1 MQAHRVLARKWRPN
15 SFSDVVGQPHVLQA
29 LRHALSS
36 GRLHHA
42 YLFTGTR
49 GVGKTTLARVLA
61 RALNCET
68 GVTPDPCGVCAACR
82 SIDEGRFVDLIEL
95 DAASNTQVD
104 RMRELLENATYA
116 PTAGRFKVY
125 VIDEVHQLSGSA
137 FNAMLKTLEEPPEH
151 VKFVL
156 ATTDPQ
162 KIPVTV
168 LSRCMQFGLKP
179 IAASI
184 IAERMSHILS
194 EEGVDAESAALDLV
208 ARAAQGSMR
217 DALSLLDQAIAFG
230 GGRVAASAVADMLG
244 VADLDALLAVLDA
257 VSRGDAAAALSA
269 ADAIGAKGV
278 ALDGALQELAR
289 LIRQAALYKTLP
301 AAAPDLPPTLV
312 DLAARLSATDLQV
325 LYQIAVH
332 ARSELDWAPDAESG
346 FGMAVLR
353 MLALAGPEGEAGRVT
368 AGGAADKPRAAPP
381 IAAATPPQ
389 AQSGAARDTRDTAPA
404 PQSSP
409 AGHSV
414 IQPPAAA
421 AETAAGAR
429 TTVDSISEGPFGGDW
444 PALVE
449 RMDLGGKVRM
459 LADRCVLAG
468 YDDTTIRL
476 ELGAAFRRM
485 LDAAARERLVEA
497 VSGTLGRS
505 VQLDIAVVEQPARST
520 DDTPLARRESAR
532 AVQQAQAVESIR
544 SDPFVQGLINEM
556 GGVLQDASIRPLQD
570 PTGNVSGGL

>member
-1 MQAHRVLARKWRPN
+1 MRRLPGLPQHR
-15 SFSDVVGQPHVLQA
+15 
-29 LRHALSS
+29 
-36 GRLHHA
+36 
-42 YLFTGTR
+42 
-49 GVGKTTLARVLA
+49 
-61 RALNCET
+61 
-68 GVTPDPCGVCAACR
+68 R
-82 SIDEGRFVDLIEL
+82 SEL

-289 LIRQAALYKTLP
+289 LIRQAALYKALP

-368 AGGAADKPRAAPP
+368 AGGAADKPRPAPP
-381 IAAATPPQ
+381 IAAAAERASVAGTTGGSV
-389 AQSGAARDTRDTAPA
+389 SG
-404 PQSSP
+404 
-409 AGHSV
+409 
-414 IQPPAAA
+414 
-421 AETAAGAR
+421 
-429 TTVDSISEGPFGGDW
+429 GPFAGDW

-497 VSGTLGRS
+497 VSGTLGRA
-505 VQLDIAVVEQPARST
+505 VRLDIAVVEQPARST

-570 PTGNVSGGL
+570 PTGNISGGL

>member
-15 SFSDVVGQPHVLQA
+15 SFADVVGQTHVLQA

-68 GVTPDPCGVCAACR
+68 GVTPHPCGVCAACR
-82 SIDEGRFVDLIEL
+82 GIEEGRFVDLIEL

-116 PTAGRFKVY
+116 PTSGRFKVY

-137 FNAMLKTLEEPPEH
+137 FNAMLKTLEEPPDH

-179 IAASI
+179 IAPAV
-184 IAERMSHILS
+184 IAARMAHILA
-194 EEGVDAESAALDLV
+194 EEGIEAEPAALDLL
-208 ARAAQGSMR
+208 ARAAQGSLR

-230 GGRVAASAVADMLG
+230 GGRVLAGPVAEMLG
-244 VADLDALLAVLDA
+244 VADLDALIGILQAI
-257 VSRGDAAAALSA
+257 SRGDAAAALAA
-269 ADAIGAKGV
+269 ADALGGRGV

-289 LIRQAALYKTLP
+289 LIRHAALFKALP
-301 AAAPDLPPTLV
+301 AAAVDTPDGLV
-312 DLAARLSATDLQV
+312 ELASRVSATDLQV

-346 FGMAVLR
+346 FVMAVLR
-353 MLALAGPEGEAGRVT
+353 MIALAGP
-368 AGGAADKPRAAPP
+368 GAEPAMLAPTDRLAALD
-381 IAAATPPQ
+381 T
-389 AQSGAARDTRDTAPA
+389 GAARPAAIAVTAPA
-404 PQSSP
+404 VPVQ
-409 AGHSV
+409 
-414 IQPPAAA
+414 AAT
-421 AETAAGAR
+421 TATAF
-429 TTVDSISEGPFGGDW
+429 DGDW

-449 RMDLGGKVRM
+449 RMGLGGKTRM
-459 LADRCVLAG
+459 LADRCVLVGHDA
-468 YDDTTIRL
+468 DVIRL
-476 ELGAAFRRM
+476 ALGADFRRM
-485 LDAAARERLVEA
+485 LDAVVRDKLAEA
-497 VSGTLGRS
+497 VVTVLGRS
-505 VQLDIAVVEQPARST
+505 VRLDIAVVEQANGSSSE
-520 DDTPLARRESAR
+520 TPIARRESAR
-532 AVQQAQAVESIR
+532 AAQQAQAAESIR
-544 SDPFVQGLINEM
+544 SDPFVRGLIDEM
-556 GGVLQDASIRPLQD
+556 GGVLLDASIRPLQNQTTN
-570 PTGNVSGGL
+570 PGEVSP

>member
-15 SFSDVVGQPHVLQA
+15 SFADVVGQPHVLQA

-82 SIDEGRFVDLIEL
+82 GIEEGRFVDLIEL

-137 FNAMLKTLEEPPEH
+137 FNAMLKTLEEPPDH

-179 IAASI
+179 IAAAV
-184 IAERMSHILS
+184 IAARMAHILA
-194 EEGVDAESAALDLV
+194 EEGVEAEPAALDLL
-208 ARAAQGSMR
+208 ARAAQGSLR

-230 GGRVAASAVADMLG
+230 GGRVFAAPVAEMLG
-244 VADLDALLAVLDA
+244 VADLDALLAILQA
-257 VSRGDAAAALSA
+257 VSQGDAEAALAA
-269 ADAIGAKGV
+269 ADALAGRGV

-289 LIRQAALYKTLP
+289 LIRQAALCKALP
-301 AAAPDLPPTLV
+301 AAVPDTPDGV
-312 DLAARLSATDLQV
+312 AALAARLSATDLQV

-346 FGMAVLR
+346 FVMAVLR
-353 MLALAGPEGEAGRVT
+353 MIALLGPGAEPAVLAPAEGGVAAAPVSRPDTLAAPAQPLPALALAVSEARPT
-368 AGGAADKPRAAPP
+368 
-381 IAAATPPQ
+381 
-389 AQSGAARDTRDTAPA
+389 
-404 PQSSP
+404 
-409 AGHSV
+409 
-414 IQPPAAA
+414 A
-421 AETAAGAR
+421 AETRAADAA
-429 TTVDSISEGPFGGDW
+429 PFDGDW
-444 PALVE
+444 PALVQ
-449 RMDLGGKVRM
+449 RMGLGGKTRM
-459 LADRCVLAG
+459 LADRCVLAAH
-468 YDDTTIRL
+468 DATTLRL
-476 ELGAAFRRM
+476 ELGDAFRRM
-485 LDAAARERLVEA
+485 LDPAVRDKLAEA
-497 VSGTLGRS
+497 VVAALGRS
-505 VQLDIAVVEQPARST
+505 VRVDIVVVEQAAASGME
-520 DDTPLARRESAR
+520 TPIARRESAR
-532 AVQQAQAVESIR
+532 AAQQAQAVESIR
-544 SDPFVQGLINEM
+544 SDPFVRGLIDEM
-556 GGVLQDASIRPLQD
+556 GGVLLDSSIRPLHNQITN
-570 PTGNVSGGL
+570 PGEVSP

>member
-15 SFSDVVGQPHVLQA
+15 SFADVVGQTHVLQA

-82 SIDEGRFVDLIEL
+82 GIEEGRFVDLIEL

-104 RMRELLENATYA
+104 RMRELLEDAAYA
-116 PTAGRFKVY
+116 PTAGRYKVY

-179 IAASI
+179 IAPAA
-184 IAERMSHILS
+184 IAARMAHILV
-194 EEGVDAESAALDLV
+194 EEGVEAEPAALDLL
-208 ARAAQGSMR
+208 ARAAQGSLR

-230 GGRVAASAVADMLG
+230 GGRVLAGAVAEMLG
-244 VADLDALLAVLDA
+244 VADLDALLAILAA
-257 VSRGDAAAALSA
+257 VARGDAAAALAA
-269 ADAIGAKGV
+269 ADALSARGV
-278 ALDGALQELAR
+278 GLDGALAELAR
-289 LIRQAALYKTLP
+289 LTRQAALHKALP
-301 AAAPDLPPTLV
+301 AATPAVPAA
-312 DLAARLSATDLQV
+312 LAAIAEQLSATDLQV

-332 ARSELDWAPDAESG
+332 ARSELDWSPDAESG
-346 FGMAVLR
+346 FVMAVLR
-353 MLALAGPEGEAGRVT
+353 MLALAG
-368 AGGAADKPRAAPP
+368 AGGAPLQLAPALAAPP
-381 IAAATPPQ
+381 DAAVPAVAAPDAAA
-389 AQSGAARDTRDTAPA
+389 RFD
-404 PQSSP
+404 
-409 AGHSV
+409 
-414 IQPPAAA
+414 
-421 AETAAGAR
+421 
-429 TTVDSISEGPFGGDW
+429 GDW

-449 RMDLGGKVRM
+449 RMGLGGKTRM
-459 LADRCVLAG
+459 LADRCVLVGHDAASL
-468 YDDTTIRL
+468 RL
-476 ELGAAFRRM
+476 ALGAAFRRM
-485 LDAAARERLVEA
+485 LDPAVRDQLAEA
-497 VSGTLGRS
+497 VAGALGRE
-505 VQLDIAVVEQPARST
+505 VKLDIALLTQQDGAGE
-520 DDTPLARRESAR
+520 TPIARREAAR
-532 AVQQAQAVESIR
+532 AARQALAEAAIHN
-544 SDPFVQGLINEM
+544 DPFVRGLIDEM
-556 GGVLQDASIRPLQD
+556 GGVLLDASIQPLHD
-570 PTGNVSGGL
+570 ATGNRGEVSR

>member
-15 SFSDVVGQPHVLQA
+15 SFADVVGQTHVLQA

-82 SIDEGRFVDLIEL
+82 GIEEGRFVDLIEL

-116 PTAGRFKVY
+116 PTVGRYKVY

-137 FNAMLKTLEEPPEH
+137 FNAMLKTLEEPPDH

-179 IAASI
+179 IAPAV
-184 IAERMSHILS
+184 IAARMTHILA
-194 EEGVDAESAALDLV
+194 EEGVEAEPAALELLS
-208 ARAAQGSMR
+208 RAAQGSLR

-230 GGRVAASAVADMLG
+230 GGRVAAGAVAEMLG
-244 VADLDALLAVLDA
+244 VADLDALIAILQA
-257 VSRGDAAAALSA
+257 VSRNDAAAALAA
-269 ADAIGAKGV
+269 ADALNGRGV

-289 LIRQAALYKTLP
+289 LIRQAALYKALP
-301 AAAPDLPPTLV
+301 VAAPDTQEGLIE
-312 DLAARLSATDLQV
+312 LASRLSSTDLQV

-346 FGMAVLR
+346 FVMAVLR
-353 MLALAGPEGEAGRVT
+353 MIALAGPGAEPLKVAT
-368 AGGAADKPRAAPP
+368 ADRASAAAIAVAQPA
-381 IAAATPPQ
+381 AAATP
-389 AQSGAARDTRDTAPA
+389 AIARAVSATAAPA
-404 PQSSP
+404 
-409 AGHSV
+409 
-414 IQPPAAA
+414 QPPHMEAAA
-421 AETAAGAR
+421 VVEPSARPTDAATFDGN
-429 TTVDSISEGPFGGDW
+429 W

-449 RMDLGGKVRM
+449 RMGLGGKTRM
-459 LADRCVLAG
+459 LADRCVVASHDPG
-468 YDDTTIRL
+468 CIKL

-485 LDAAARERLVEA
+485 FDAAVRDKLAEA
-497 VSGTLGRS
+497 VGAALGRS
-505 VQLDIAVVEQPARST
+505 VRIEIAVVEL
-520 DDTPLARRESAR
+520 DTGGVAETPIARRESAR
-532 AVQQAQAVESIR
+532 AAQQAQAVEAIR
-544 SDPFVQGLINEM
+544 SDPFVRGLIDEM
-556 GGVLQDASIRPLQD
+556 GGVLLDASIRPLQNQTSN
-570 PTGNVSGGL
+570 PGEVSP

>member
-15 SFSDVVGQPHVLQA
+15 SFADVVGQPHVLQA

-82 SIDEGRFVDLIEL
+82 GIEEGRFVDLIEL

-137 FNAMLKTLEEPPEH
+137 FNAMLKTLEEPPDH

-179 IAASI
+179 IAAAV
-184 IAERMSHILS
+184 IAARMAHILA
-194 EEGVDAESAALDLV
+194 EEGVEAEPAALDLL
-208 ARAAQGSMR
+208 ARAAQGSLR

-230 GGRVAASAVADMLG
+230 GGRVFAAPVAEMLG
-244 VADLDALLAVLDA
+244 VADLDALLAILQA
-257 VSRGDAAAALSA
+257 VSQGDAEAALAA
-269 ADAIGAKGV
+269 ADALAGRGV

-289 LIRQAALYKTLP
+289 LIRQAALCKALP
-301 AAAPDLPPTLV
+301 AAVPDTPDGV
-312 DLAARLSATDLQV
+312 AALAARLSATDLQV

-346 FGMAVLR
+346 FVMAVLR
-353 MLALAGPEGEAGRVT
+353 MIALLGPGAEPAVLAPAEGGVAEAPVSRPDTLAAPAQPLPALALAVSEARPT
-368 AGGAADKPRAAPP
+368 
-381 IAAATPPQ
+381 
-389 AQSGAARDTRDTAPA
+389 
-404 PQSSP
+404 
-409 AGHSV
+409 
-414 IQPPAAA
+414 A
-421 AETAAGAR
+421 AETRAADAA
-429 TTVDSISEGPFGGDW
+429 PFDGDW
-444 PALVE
+444 PALVQ
-449 RMDLGGKVRM
+449 RMGLGGKTRM
-459 LADRCVLAG
+459 LADRCVLAAH
-468 YDDTTIRL
+468 DATTLRL
-476 ELGAAFRRM
+476 ELGDAFRRM
-485 LDAAARERLVEA
+485 LDPAVRDKLAEA
-497 VSGTLGRS
+497 VVAALGRS
-505 VQLDIAVVEQPARST
+505 VRVDIVVVEQAAASGME
-520 DDTPLARRESAR
+520 TPIARRESAR
-532 AVQQAQAVESIR
+532 AAQQAQAVESIR
-544 SDPFVQGLINEM
+544 SDPFVRGLIDEM
-556 GGVLQDASIRPLQD
+556 GGVLLDSSIRPLHNQITN
-570 PTGNVSGGL
+570 PGEVSP

>member
-1 MQAHRVLARKWRPN
+1 MRSHRVLARKWRPN
-15 SFSDVVGQPHVLQA
+15 SFADVVGQTHVLQA

-82 SIDEGRFVDLIEL
+82 GIDEGRFVDLIEL

-137 FNAMLKTLEEPPEH
+137 FNAMLKTLEEPPDH

-179 IAASI
+179 IAPAV
-184 IAERMSHILS
+184 IAARMAHILG
-194 EEGVDAESAALDLV
+194 EEGIEAEPAALDLL
-208 ARAAQGSMR
+208 ARAAQGSLR

-230 GGRVAASAVADMLG
+230 SGRVAATPVAEMLG
-244 VADLDALLAVLDA
+244 VADLDALLGILQA
-257 VSRGDAAAALSA
+257 VSRGDAAAALAA
-269 ADAIGAKGV
+269 ADALGGRGV

-289 LIRQAALYKTLP
+289 LIRQAALLKALP
-301 AAAPDLPPTLV
+301 SAAPDAPEGLIE
-312 DLAARLSATDLQV
+312 LATRLSATDLQV

-332 ARSELDWAPDAESG
+332 ARSELDWAPDMESG
-346 FGMAVLR
+346 FVMAVLR
-353 MLALAGPEGEAGRVT
+353 MIALAGPGAEQATLAPLQRPSAVVT
-368 AGGAADKPRAAPP
+368 AARAATLAAPA
-381 IAAATPPQ
+381 IASAEPPQ
-389 AQSGAARDTRDTAPA
+389 A
-404 PQSSP
+404 
-409 AGHSV
+409 
-414 IQPPAAA
+414 PPAAA
-421 AETAAGAR
+421 AGPIAATDTPAADAAR
-429 TTVDSISEGPFGGDW
+429 FDGDW

-449 RMDLGGKVRM
+449 RMGLGGKARM
-459 LADRCVLAG
+459 LADRCVLASHDG
-468 YDDTTIRL
+468 GCIRL

-485 LDAAARERLVEA
+485 LDPSVRDKLAEAVAAA
-497 VSGTLGRS
+497 LGRI
-505 VQLDIAVVEQPARST
+505 VRIDIAVVEQDAGCGAE
-520 DDTPLARRESAR
+520 TPIARRETAR
-532 AVQQAQAVESIR
+532 AVQQAQAVEAIR
-544 SDPFVQGLINEM
+544 SDPFVRGLIDEM
-556 GGVLQDASIRPLQD
+556 GGVLLDTSIRPL
-570 PTGNVSGGL
+570 GNQTSNPGEVSP

>member
-15 SFSDVVGQPHVLQA
+15 SFADVVGQTHVLQA

-82 SIDEGRFVDLIEL
+82 GIEEGRFVDLIEL

-116 PTAGRFKVY
+116 PTAGRYKVY

-137 FNAMLKTLEEPPEH
+137 FNAMLKTLEEPPDH

-179 IAASI
+179 IAPTV
-184 IAERMSHILS
+184 IAARMAHILA
-194 EEGVDAESAALDLV
+194 EEGVEAETAALELLS
-208 ARAAQGSMR
+208 RAAQGSLR

-230 GGRVAASAVADMLG
+230 GGRVVAAAVAEMLG
-244 VADLDALLAVLDA
+244 VADLDALMAILQA
-257 VSRGDAAAALSA
+257 VSRNDAAGALAA
-269 ADAIGAKGV
+269 ADALSVRGV

-289 LIRQAALYKTLP
+289 LIRQAALYKALP
-301 AAAPDLPPTLV
+301 AASPDTQGGLV
-312 DLAARLSATDLQV
+312 DLASRLSATDLQV

-346 FGMAVLR
+346 FVMAVLR
-353 MLALAGPEGEAGRVT
+353 MIALAGPDVEPVKLAPADRPT
-368 AGGAADKPRAAPP
+368 AATVANTPVA
-381 IAAATPPQ
+381 IAQPDTAATPAIAP
-389 AQSGAARDTRDTAPA
+389 AARTAAAPA
-404 PQSSP
+404 LLPGNGP
-409 AGHSV
+409 EPV
-414 IQPPAAA
+414 AADGGPSMSA
-421 AETAAGAR
+421 A
-429 TTVDSISEGPFGGDW
+429 PFDGNW

-449 RMDLGGKVRM
+449 RMGLGGKTRM
-459 LADRCVLAG
+459 LADRCVVASHDPGCIKLA
-468 YDDTTIRL
+468 
-476 ELGAAFRRM
+476 LGSAFRRM
-485 LDAAARERLVEA
+485 LDVAVRDKLAEA
-497 VSGTLGRS
+497 VGTALGHS
-505 VQLDIAVVEQPARST
+505 VRIEIAVVEQ
-520 DDTPLARRESAR
+520 DTGGGAETPIARRESAR
-532 AVQQAQAVESIR
+532 AAQQAQAVEAIR
-544 SDPFVQGLINEM
+544 SDPFVRGLIDEM
-556 GGVLQDASIRPLQD
+556 GGVLLDASIRPLHNQTSN
-570 PTGNVSGGL
+570 PGEVSP

>member
-15 SFSDVVGQPHVLQA
+15 SFADVVGQPHVLQA

-61 RALNCET
+61 RSLNCET

-82 SIDEGRFVDLIEL
+82 GIEEGRFVDLIEL

-137 FNAMLKTLEEPPEH
+137 FNAMLKTLEEPPDH

-179 IAASI
+179 IAAAV
-184 IAERMSHILS
+184 IAARMTHILA
-194 EEGVDAESAALDLV
+194 EEGVEAEPAALDLL
-208 ARAAQGSMR
+208 ARAAQGSLR

-230 GGRVAASAVADMLG
+230 GGRVLAAPVAEMLG
-244 VADLDALLAVLDA
+244 VADLDALLAILQA
-257 VSRGDAAAALSA
+257 VSQGDAEAALAA
-269 ADAIGAKGV
+269 ADALAGRGV

-289 LIRQAALYKTLP
+289 LIRQAALCKALP
-301 AAAPDLPPTLV
+301 AAVPDTPDGV
-312 DLAARLSATDLQV
+312 AALAARLSATDLQV

-346 FGMAVLR
+346 FVMAVLR
-353 MLALAGPEGEAGRVT
+353 MIALLGPGAEPAVLAPAEGGVA
-368 AGGAADKPRAAPP
+368 AAPVSRP
-381 IAAATPPQ
+381 DTLAA
-389 AQSGAARDTRDTAPA
+389 
-404 PQSSP
+404 
-409 AGHSV
+409 
-414 IQPPAAA
+414 PAAA
-421 AETAAGAR
+421 PAQPLSALALVVSEAKPTAAETRAADAA
-429 TTVDSISEGPFGGDW
+429 PFDGDW
-444 PALVE
+444 PALVQ
-449 RMDLGGKVRM
+449 RMGLGGKTRM
-459 LADRCVLAG
+459 LADRCVLAAH
-468 YDDTTIRL
+468 DATTLRL
-476 ELGAAFRRM
+476 ELGDAFRRM
-485 LDAAARERLVEA
+485 LDLAVRDKLAEA
-497 VSGTLGRS
+497 VVAALGRS
-505 VQLDIAVVEQPARST
+505 VRVDIVVVEQAAASGME
-520 DDTPLARRESAR
+520 TPIARRESAR
-532 AVQQAQAVESIR
+532 AAQQAQAVESIR
-544 SDPFVQGLINEM
+544 SDPFVRGLIDEM
-556 GGVLQDASIRPLQD
+556 GGVLLDSSIRPLHNQITN
-570 PTGNVSGGL
+570 PGEVSP

>member
-15 SFSDVVGQPHVLQA
+15 SFADVVGQPHVLQA

-82 SIDEGRFVDLIEL
+82 GIEEGRFVDLIEL

-137 FNAMLKTLEEPPEH
+137 FNAMLKTLEEPPDH

-179 IAASI
+179 IAAAV
-184 IAERMSHILS
+184 IAARMTHILA
-194 EEGVDAESAALDLV
+194 EEGVEAEPAALDLL
-208 ARAAQGSMR
+208 ARAAQGSLR

-230 GGRVAASAVADMLG
+230 GGRVLAAPVAEMLG
-244 VADLDALLAVLDA
+244 VADLDALLAILQA
-257 VSRGDAAAALSA
+257 VSQGDAEAALAA
-269 ADAIGAKGV
+269 ADALAGRGV

-289 LIRQAALYKTLP
+289 LIRQAALCKALP
-301 AAAPDLPPTLV
+301 AAVPDTPDGV
-312 DLAARLSATDLQV
+312 AALAARLSATDLQV

-346 FGMAVLR
+346 FVMAVLR
-353 MLALAGPEGEAGRVT
+353 MIALLGPGAEPAVLAPAEGGVAAAPVSRPDTLAAPAAAPAQPLPALALAVSEA
-368 AGGAADKPRAAPP
+368 KP
-381 IAAATPPQ
+381 T
-389 AQSGAARDTRDTAPA
+389 
-404 PQSSP
+404 
-409 AGHSV
+409 
-414 IQPPAAA
+414 A
-421 AETAAGAR
+421 AETRAADAA
-429 TTVDSISEGPFGGDW
+429 PFDGDW
-444 PALVE
+444 PALVQ
-449 RMDLGGKVRM
+449 RMGLGGKTRM
-459 LADRCVLAG
+459 LADRCVLAAH
-468 YDDTTIRL
+468 DATTLRL
-476 ELGAAFRRM
+476 ELGDAFRRM
-485 LDAAARERLVEA
+485 LDLAVREKLAEA
-497 VSGTLGRS
+497 VVAALGRS
-505 VQLDIAVVEQPARST
+505 VRVDIVVVEQAAASGME
-520 DDTPLARRESAR
+520 TPIARRESAR
-532 AVQQAQAVESIR
+532 ASQQAQAVESIR
-544 SDPFVQGLINEM
+544 SDPFVRGLIDEM
-556 GGVLQDASIRPLQD
+556 GGVLLDSSIRPLHNQITN
-570 PTGNVSGGL
+570 PGEVSP

>member
-15 SFSDVVGQPHVLQA
+15 SFADVVGQPHVLQA

-82 SIDEGRFVDLIEL
+82 GIEEGRFVDLIEL

-137 FNAMLKTLEEPPEH
+137 FNAMLKTLEEPPDH

-179 IAASI
+179 IAAAV
-184 IAERMSHILS
+184 IAARMAHILA
-194 EEGVDAESAALDLV
+194 EEGVEAEPAALDLL
-208 ARAAQGSMR
+208 ARAAQGSLR

-230 GGRVAASAVADMLG
+230 GGRVFAAPVAEMLG
-244 VADLDALLAVLDA
+244 VADLDALLAILQA
-257 VSRGDAAAALSA
+257 VSQGDAEAALAA
-269 ADAIGAKGV
+269 ADALAGRGV

-289 LIRQAALYKTLP
+289 LIRQAALCKALP
-301 AAAPDLPPTLV
+301 AAVPDTPDGV
-312 DLAARLSATDLQV
+312 AALAARLSATDLQV

-346 FGMAVLR
+346 FVMAVLR
-353 MLALAGPEGEAGRVT
+353 MIALLGPGAEPAVLAPAEGGVAAAPVSRPDTLAAPAQPLPALAFAVSEARPT
-368 AGGAADKPRAAPP
+368 
-381 IAAATPPQ
+381 
-389 AQSGAARDTRDTAPA
+389 
-404 PQSSP
+404 
-409 AGHSV
+409 
-414 IQPPAAA
+414 A
-421 AETAAGAR
+421 AETRAADAA
-429 TTVDSISEGPFGGDW
+429 PFDGDW
-444 PALVE
+444 PALVQ
-449 RMDLGGKVRM
+449 RMGLGGKTRM
-459 LADRCVLAG
+459 LADRCVLAAH
-468 YDDTTIRL
+468 DATTLRL
-476 ELGAAFRRM
+476 ELGDAFRRM
-485 LDAAARERLVEA
+485 LDPAVRDKLAEA
-497 VSGTLGRS
+497 VVAALGRS
-505 VQLDIAVVEQPARST
+505 VRVDIVVVEQAAASGME
-520 DDTPLARRESAR
+520 TPIARRESAR
-532 AVQQAQAVESIR
+532 AAQQAQAVESIR
-544 SDPFVQGLINEM
+544 SDPFVRGLIDEM
-556 GGVLQDASIRPLQD
+556 GGVLLDSSIRPLHNQITN
-570 PTGNVSGGL
+570 PGEVSP